1 MNSLRRKRYKLAK
14 VKVNRIVSVTD
25 PITGQP
31 AKQIELVQV
40 RDSRPQEFFGSEETR
55 VIQNIINQLQTM
67 GLMPQFREIAF
78 SKLTMVLTE
87 MEYDMLGLRLDV
99 NEIYELEIKNGSLT
113 FKKYTE
119 GT

>member
-1 MNSLRRKRYKLAK
+1 MAK

-25 PITGQP
+25 PITGMP

-40 RDSRPQEFFGSEETR
+40 RDARPQDFGGEEAR
-55 VIQNIINQLQTM
+55 VIQSIVNQLQNM
-67 GLMPQFREIAF
+67 GFIPQFREIAF
-78 SKLTMVLTE
+78 AKLTMVLTE

-99 NEIYELEIKNGSLT
+99 NEVYELEIKNGSLT
-113 FKKYTE
+113 FKKYME